1 MNMGD
6 FRGFDAAGAGTNTN
20 QSLSFIDGIN
30 EHDIDQIKDLLE
42 TEQLQEG
49 LALLV
54 EKLPGFESFVQSMT
68 GGGGPSRGSPTSTS
82 TTTTVLGSRYF
93 LIQSKLQLWHHIES

>member
-68 GGGGPSRGSPTSTS
+68 GGSPTSTS